1 MRQVKF
7 GSSVAGLPHPLVN
20 SLASPVQG
28 IHPFARG
35 AGDRRCDERGVQRW
49 NRVIHRQAGQS
60 SAWPLGLAGVHD
72 RPFLDTPDAADLP
85 SQLD

>member
-1 MRQVKF
+1 M
-7 GSSVAGLPHPLVN
+7 
-20 SLASPVQG
+20 
-28 IHPFARG
+28 
-35 AGDRRCDERGVQRW
+35 GVQRW

-72 RPFLDTPDAADLP
+72 RPLLDTPDAADLP